1 MSRVWYNQLL
11 CAILNSSCWKLKAQN
26 EKNPFTHKI
35 HSSLSRSVFMP
46 TPFEDLDPFQAAA
59 HLLPF
64 ILVFVYRSSLFVHRS
79 RRTIMISVSA
89 NFRTMSRT
97 INCSSVG
104 AKFIYLLLIFFL
116 QNHCIFYHGYE
127 TLRFAGLFDL
137 QISIHFVQHAPDCI
151 FEIWVSQ

>member
-1 MSRVWYNQLL
+1 
-11 CAILNSSCWKLKAQN
+11 
-26 EKNPFTHKI
+26 
-35 HSSLSRSVFMP
+35 MP

-79 RRTIMISVSA
+79 RRTIMIPVSA

-104 AKFIYLLLIFFL
+104 AKFIYLLLVLFFFAKSLHFLTLTTSLRKAVKPCHIDQRETSCIFL
-116 QNHCIFYHGYE
+116 QLFKISPQRSWTIGY
-127 TLRFAGLFDL
+127 RFDRERIPCLKGSA
-137 QISIHFVQHAPDCI
+137 IKKHFFPYRESAASGGGCQ
-151 FEIWVSQ
+151 